1 MMRIRLPRSYK
12 IVLFIFLGLL
22 FVWHSLNNSGVIAQQ
37 CITADDIRSADISQT
52 SCLYVFYDHST
63 GKYEVWD
70 PEFSKGY
77 KIHHDNPCG
86 IEVTCTIN
94 PSHFSNL
101 ATLTRNTLKFFKFG
115 DVGFFKGYLC
125 QGEEVE
131 ISWPAPNI
139 IWSTLDP
146 AYCALTQRPVKTPT
160 PTTTLIPNPTL
171 SPTGSCGPIGDI
183 DCSGQVNKLDLDILI
198 NGFGTMSPFQADL
211 DQSGKINILDM
222 SMLLTNFTITP

>member
-1 MMRIRLPRSYK
+1 MLTSHNHKMMMRIRLPRSYK

-37 CITADDIRSADISQT
+37 CITADEIRSADVSQT
-52 SCLYVFYDHST
+52 SCLYVFYDHDT
-63 GKYEVWD
+63 KQYEVWD
-70 PEFSKGY
+70 PEFGKEY

-125 QGEEVE
+125 QGEEAE

-146 AYCALTQRPVKTPT
+146 AYCALAQRPIRTPT
-160 PTTTLIPNPTL
+160 P
-171 SPTGSCGPIGDI
+171 SPTGSCGSVGDI
-183 DCSGQVNKLDLDILI
+183 DCSGQVNKQDLDILI
-198 NGFGTMSPFQADL
+198 NGFGTISPIQADL
-211 DQSGKINILDM
+211 DQSDKINILDM